1 MSLPTIAGVQSR
13 IFTLPGRPP
22 FMTADDLAEFYQTT
36 TANLV
41 RQMRRNIGRFPEGFS
56 FELADAEK
64 AVLVSQNGR
73 PNKVNRGVLVGFTE
87 KGALQLSSVLTGRV
101 ADAVS
106 VVLIEAFIA
115 LRDGQLAALRQAL
128 FRDETDYIGK
138 SRMRLAIREA
148 AKAGWSFA
156 KLWDA
161 HNWSAPRLG
170 REIEEMRLRGFI
182 APDALYVPPYVYDR
196 RRAAVALMEA
206 HAGDGRQMSL
216 FTEPRDV

>member
-1 MSLPTIAGVQSR
+1 MSRPTIAGVHSR

-22 FMTADDLAEFYQTT
+22 FMTVYDLADFYEVKPMRIMEQ
-36 TANLV
+36 V
-41 RQMRRNIGRFPEGFS
+41 RRNIGRFPEGFI
-56 FELADAEK
+56 FELNEAEK
-64 AVLVSQNGR
+64 AVLITQNAAS
-73 PNKVNRGVLVGFTE
+73 NRVQHGVLVGFTE

-106 VVLIEAFIA
+106 VVIIEAFIA
-115 LRDGQLAALRQAL
+115 LRDGQLSALRQAL

-138 SRMRLAIREA
+138 SKMRLAIKQA
-148 AKAGWSFA
+148 AEEGWTFSR
-156 KLWDA
+156 LWDA

-182 APDALYVPPYVYDR
+182 APDALYVPPYIYDR

-206 HAGDGRQMSL
+206 HAEDGRQMTL
-216 FTEPRDV
+216 FSDV